1 MRTLFRTILLSFSLC
16 LLSIGGVSHAKTI
29 YINPEKELV
38 LQFQTE
44 GARYVLSGDINLNG
58 EIIVLPAKA
67 ALIFNHGVVNNGRIK
82 GCANRIQFDSPF
94 LGSDIVVE
102 GCFIKEKIL
111 YSVNILAVHNYDDNS
126 IHNLFNLAK
135 PGTKIKIKGNG
146 ATSIQYWGVESDNF
160 EQKENNAYNQ
170 FIKDKLSDYY
180 ELDNKWGLAYGRS
193 FDESLTQEERD
204 KAVQE
209 DRELH
214 QQLEA
219 LRKEKYNA
227 AILDFMKDRPFCK
240 RMIDELM
247 MIATYDKK
255 PAIIEKARE
264 IFKKVP
270 QEAMNIPLVLDTK
283 AKLYAQKVKIGE
295 QMKDFTLFDREGSK
309 HQLSDFKGKYTILEF
324 TFVGCGGCVFIKP
337 FLEEFYK
344 RNKDKAEVIAI
355 YKDTKENWMKEG
367 QEHKVSYHEWSDP
380 TFASEPVAAYDIKA
394 YPTFVIIDPNGKILD
409 IKTGGDGLLK
419 ALEYIPDAEVEKKY
433 KEALKS

>member
-1 MRTLFRTILLSFSLC
+1 MKRKIITSLFALCAIASQAQNTKNSSSAPLDSIIIEGVVTNIADGTHFPLVQEGTNSMQETIL
-16 LLSIGGVSHAKTI
+16 K
-29 YINPEKELV
+29 
-38 LQFQTE
+38 
-44 GARYVLSGDINLNG
+44 DG
-58 EIIVLPAKA
+58 EFRIAVLPQQEEETY
-67 ALIFNHGVVNNGRIK
+67 ALIHGN
-82 GCANRIQFDSPF
+82 C
-94 LGSDIVVE
+94 
-102 GCFIKEKIL
+102 IL
-111 YSVNILAVHNYDDNS
+111 WLY
-126 IHNLFNLAK
+126 AK

-227 AILDFMKDRPFCK
+227 AILDFMKDRPFSK
-240 RMIDELM
+240 RMIEDLH
-247 MIATYDKK
+247 MIVLYDHT
-255 PAIIEKARE
+255 PAIVEKARE
-264 IFKKVP
+264 IFKKTP
-270 QEAMNIPLVLDTK
+270 QEYRDDIHVAEIKTRLDVDK
-283 AKLYAQKVKIGE
+283 AKIGE
-295 QMKDFTLFDREGSK
+295 QMKDFTLFDREGNK
-309 HQLSDFKGKYTILEF
+309 HQLSEFKGKYTILEF
-324 TFVGCGGCVFIKP
+324 TFVGCGACKFIKP
-337 FLEEFYK
+337 FVEEFYK
-344 RNKDKAEVIAI
+344 RNKDKVEVIAI
-355 YKDTKENWMKEG
+355 YHDWKSSWIKEG
-367 QEHKVSYHEWSDP
+367 QEHKVSYHEWNDNTRSE
-380 TFASEPVAAYDIKA
+380 EPVAAYDIKG

-409 IKTGGDGLLK
+409 IMPSPDGLLK

>member
-1 MRTLFRTILLSFSLC
+1 MKRKIITSLFALCAIASQAQNTQNSSSAPLDSIIIEGVVTNIADGTHFPLMQEGANSMQETILKDGKFRIAVLPQQEEVTYALIHGDSF
-16 LLSIGGVSHAKTI
+16 LSI
-29 YINPEKELV
+29 Y
-38 LQFQTE
+38 
-44 GARYVLSGDINLNG
+44 
-58 EIIVLPAKA
+58 
-67 ALIFNHGVVNNGRIK
+67 
-82 GCANRIQFDSPF
+82 
-94 LGSDIVVE
+94 
-102 GCFIKEKIL
+102 
-111 YSVNILAVHNYDDNS
+111 
-126 IHNLFNLAK
+126 AK
-135 PGTKIKIKGNG
+135 PGMKIKIKGDG
-146 ATSIQYWGVESDNF
+146 ATSVPYWDIESNHFD
-160 EQKENNAYNQ
+160 QKENNAYNQ
-170 FIKDKLSDYY
+170 FVKDKLPDYY
-180 ELDNKWGLAYGRS
+180 ELDNKLRLVSGRR
-193 FDESLTQEERD
+193 FDNSLTQEERD
-204 KAVQE
+204 KAIQE
-209 DRELH
+209 TRKLH

-227 AILDFMKDRPFCK
+227 AILDFMKDRPFSK
-240 RMIDELM
+240 RMIDDLD
-247 MIATYDKK
+247 MIAIYDHT
-255 PAIIEKARE
+255 PAIVEKARE

-324 TFVGCGGCVFIKP
+324 TFAGCGGCVFIKP

-419 ALEYIPDAEVEKKY
+419 ALEYIPDAEVEKKL
-433 KEALKS
+433 KEAHKS

>member
-1 MRTLFRTILLSFSLC
+1 MKRKIITSLFALCAIASQAQNTQNSSSAPLDSIIIEGVVTNIADGTHFPLMQEGANSMQETILKDGKFRIAVLPQQEEVTYALIHGDSF
-16 LLSIGGVSHAKTI
+16 LSI
-29 YINPEKELV
+29 Y
-38 LQFQTE
+38 
-44 GARYVLSGDINLNG
+44 
-58 EIIVLPAKA
+58 
-67 ALIFNHGVVNNGRIK
+67 
-82 GCANRIQFDSPF
+82 
-94 LGSDIVVE
+94 
-102 GCFIKEKIL
+102 
-111 YSVNILAVHNYDDNS
+111 
-126 IHNLFNLAK
+126 AK
-135 PGTKIKIKGNG
+135 PGMKIKIKGDG
-146 ATSIQYWGVESDNF
+146 ATSVPYWDIESNHFD
-160 EQKENNAYNQ
+160 QKENNAYNQ
-170 FIKDKLSDYY
+170 FVKDKLPDYY
-180 ELDNKWGLAYGRS
+180 ELDNKLRLVSGRR
-193 FDESLTQEERD
+193 FDNSLTQEERD
-204 KAVQE
+204 KAIQE
-209 DRELH
+209 TRKLH

-227 AILDFMKDRPFCK
+227 AILDFMKDRPFSK
-240 RMIDELM
+240 RMIDDLD
-247 MIATYDKK
+247 MIAIYDHT
-255 PAIIEKARE
+255 PAIVEKARE

-309 HQLSDFKGKYTILEF
+309 HQLSNFKGKYTILEF

-419 ALEYIPDAEVEKKY
+419 ALEYIPDAEVEKKL

>member
-1 MRTLFRTILLSFSLC
+1 MKRKIITSLFALCAIASQAQNTQNSSSAPLDSIIIEGVVTNIADGTHFPLVQEGTNSMQETILKDGKFRIAVLPQQDEETYALIHGDSF
-16 LLSIGGVSHAKTI
+16 LSI
-29 YINPEKELV
+29 Y
-38 LQFQTE
+38 
-44 GARYVLSGDINLNG
+44 
-58 EIIVLPAKA
+58 
-67 ALIFNHGVVNNGRIK
+67 
-82 GCANRIQFDSPF
+82 
-94 LGSDIVVE
+94 
-102 GCFIKEKIL
+102 
-111 YSVNILAVHNYDDNS
+111 
-126 IHNLFNLAK
+126 AK
-135 PGTKIKIKGNG
+135 PGMKIKIKGDG
-146 ATSIQYWGVESDNF
+146 ATSIPYWDIESNHFD
-160 EQKENNAYNQ
+160 QKENNAYNQ
-170 FIKDKLSDYY
+170 FVKDKLPDYY
-180 ELDNKWGLAYGRS
+180 ELDNKLRLVSGRR
-193 FDESLTQEERD
+193 FDNSLTQEERD
-204 KAVQE
+204 KAIQE
-209 DRELH
+209 TRKLH

-227 AILDFMKDRPFCK
+227 AILDFMKDRPFSK
-240 RMIDELM
+240 RMIDDLD
-247 MIATYDKK
+247 MIAIYDHT
-255 PAIIEKARE
+255 PAIVEKARE

-380 TFASEPVAAYDIKA
+380 TFASEPVAAYDIKG

-409 IKTGGDGLLK
+409 IMPSPDGLLK